1 MNTEVFQIT
10 VSGIK
15 IEVVRKTIKNLHIGV
30 YPPHGQVRVAAPST
44 MSADA
49 IRIAAISRLPWIK
62 RQQLRFKGQARQST
76 REYVSG
82 ESHFFLGRRYRL
94 SVVEQTGAP
103 RITIRGNTRIELSVR
118 PGSDR
123 SNRERLFLSWYRTQ
137 LKALLPDMI
146 ACWAERLGVPV
157 PKWGVKIMKT
167 KWGSC
172 TVAAR
177 RIWLNLELAKKQPQC
192 IEYIVAHEMMH
203 FLERNHTERFTALM
217 DRHLPNWVMLR
228 DELNHAPLGHAGW
241 NRQD

>member
-1 MNTEVFQIT
+1 MSTEVFQIT
-10 VSGIK
+10 VSGIR
-15 IEVVRKTIKNLHIGV
+15 IDVVRKAIKNLHIGV
-30 YPPHGQVRVAAPST
+30 YPPDGHVRVAAPAA
-44 MSADA
+44 MSVDA

-62 RQQLRFKGQARQST
+62 RQQAQFKAQARQSP

-82 ESHFFLGRRYRL
+82 ESHYFLGRRYRL
-94 SVVEQTGAP
+94 NVVEQAGTP
-103 RITIRGNTRIELSVR
+103 RVSIRGNTRLELSVR
-118 PGSDR
+118 PGCDRSDR
-123 SNRERLFLSWYRTQ
+123 ERVFLSWYRNQ
-137 LKALLPDMI
+137 LKALLPAMI
-146 ACWAERLGVPV
+146 ASWAERLGVPT
-157 PKWGVKIMKT
+157 PRWGVKIMKT

-217 DRHLPNWVMLR
+217 DRHLPNWAMLR